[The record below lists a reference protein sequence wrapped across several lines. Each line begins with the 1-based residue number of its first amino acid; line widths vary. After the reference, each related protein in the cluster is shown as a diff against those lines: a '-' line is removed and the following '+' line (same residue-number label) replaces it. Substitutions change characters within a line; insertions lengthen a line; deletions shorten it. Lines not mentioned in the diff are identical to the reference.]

1 MMYEE
6 YPDVG
11 VIAGDLNG
19 NPTKVRLNKSGL
31 SQFLV
36 GDDVNLIALLFEPRF
51 RNWPRSGQLNLG
63 RPFKAGAGEAADMRR
78 VSDA

>member
-1 MMYEE
+1 MSSRTQTSKIKPDIVNFTVLMMYDE

-36 GDDVNLIALLFEPRF
+36 GDDVNLIALLFE
-51 RNWPRSGQLNLG
+51 GTQ
-63 RPFKAGAGEAADMRR
+63 
-78 VSDA
+78 